1 VRDPQP
7 GAGLRVVPARG
18 AADVDGV
25 TDAGSGTP
33 LDERLR
39 RLEAAAR
46 ARARGERLVL
56 PEARSPECE
65 VCRTPEVLW
74 GALCAAC
81 RARLTTGRAPSG

>member
-1 VRDPQP
+1 
-7 GAGLRVVPARG
+7 
-18 AADVDGV
+18 V
-25 TDAGSGTP
+25 TGRPEGTP

-46 ARARGERLVL
+46 ARVRGERVVL

-65 VCRTPEVLW
+65 VCRTPEVHW

-81 RARLTTGRAPSG
+81 RARLSSGRDGG